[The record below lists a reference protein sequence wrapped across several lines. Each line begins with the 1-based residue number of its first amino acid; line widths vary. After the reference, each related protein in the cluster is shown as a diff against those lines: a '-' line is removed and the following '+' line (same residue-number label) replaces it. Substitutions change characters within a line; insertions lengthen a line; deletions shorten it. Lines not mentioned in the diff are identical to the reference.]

1 MFDYDKFEAL
11 VESTGITKKYIA
23 DALGRKPSIFSSWR
37 TGKSK
42 PSDEQLAIVA
52 QILHTTP
59 AYLRGETD
67 EKNPAAQSDG
77 NKSVSTYDEIDAYM
91 LASFRQLNVE
101 NKIEVLNK
109 LLDRLRS
116 QQAQDAE

>member
-1 MFDYDKFEAL
+1 MFNYDRLEDLRK
-11 VESTGITKKYIA
+11 SQGITQKFIA
-23 DALGRKPSIFSSWR
+23 DSLTRKPVIFQSWR
-37 TGKSK
+37 LGKSE
-42 PSDEQLAIVA
+42 PSNEQLAIVA

-59 AYLRGETD
+59 AYLRGESD

-77 NKSVSTYDEIDAYM
+77 NKSISTYDEIDAYM

>member
-11 VESTGITKKYIA
+11 IDSTGITKKFIA
-23 DALGRKPSIFSSWR
+23 DALDRKPSIFSSWR

-67 EKNPAAQSDG
+67 EKEPATPKSDG
-77 NKSVSTYDEIDAYM
+77 LVQEPLLKWADKDIRLLM
-91 LASFRQLNVE
+91 WFRSLPPEKQRAIL
-101 NKIEVLNK
+101 I
-109 LLDRLRS
+109 S
-116 QQAQDAE
+116 QDAPEEIL